1 MSSYIDVVHPER
13 HAPYLDIPDDVVD
26 YLHYLDFVKL
36 RSPRTVNGYYLD
48 LRGFFRY
55 MMQRWQRV
63 ADDTPP
69 EEIDLTG
76 ITTADIRT
84 ITKHD
89 IFDFLDHARSADN
102 GPKARARKLS
112 ALKGFFNYM
121 CTQVN
126 RLPANPTENISLGSP
141 ARALPKY
148 LTRDEAVT
156 LLSNIQSDFYERD
169 YCILTLFLN
178 CGMRLAELVTID
190 MGDFRDDTIRIVG
203 KGSKERLVYLN
214 DACLDALQRYKKV
227 RTSLPNLVDR
237 DALFVSKRTGKRLS
251 ARRIEQIVARC
262 LQSAGLSGRGF
273 SPHKL
278 RHTAATLMYQGGVDM
293 LAYSLI
299 DTVVDSYFGVI
310 EQLNDYAE
318 KLEDK
323 ILGRPDPAT
332 LEGIHQLKRC
342 VSQLRRNLHPLREVL
357 GTLHRDAG
365 DFFRA
370 DIQLYIRDVYDHT
383 VHILESLE
391 DLRDLATGLL
401 DVYLSTISHR
411 VNLEVRTLTVVA
423 TIFMPATLIAGIF
436 GMNFREMP
444 WLADPGGFSY
454 ALGCM
459 GVIATIMLLLFWRRR
474 FV

>member
-55 MMQRWQRV
+55 MMRRWQRV

-69 EEIDLTG
+69 EEIVLTG
-76 ITTADIRT
+76 ITTADIQT

-148 LTRDEAVT
+148 LTQDEAVT

-203 KGSKERLVYLN
+203 KGNKERLVYLN

-227 RTSLPNLVDR
+227 RASLPNLADR

-293 LAYSLI
+293 LALKEILGHENVSTTQIYTHI
-299 DTVVDSYFGVI
+299 NR
-310 EQLNDYAE
+310 EQLKKAVAAS
-318 KLEDK
+318 
-323 ILGRPDPAT
+323 P
-332 LEGIHQLKRC
+332 
-342 VSQLRRNLHPLREVL
+342 
-357 GTLHRDAG
+357 
-365 DFFRA
+365 
-370 DIQLYIRDVYDHT
+370 
-383 VHILESLE
+383 
-391 DLRDLATGLL
+391 LATQKYVEQKPSVP
-401 DVYLSTISHR
+401 DAPDSHDGEGSPDGSESR
-411 VNLEVRTLTVVA
+411 
-423 TIFMPATLIAGIF
+423 
-436 GMNFREMP
+436 
-444 WLADPGGFSY
+444 
-454 ALGCM
+454 
-459 GVIATIMLLLFWRRR
+459 
-474 FV
+474 

>member
-69 EEIDLTG
+69 EEIVLTG
-76 ITTADIRT
+76 IATADIRT

-148 LTRDEAVT
+148 LTQDEAVT

-203 KGSKERLVYLN
+203 KGNKERLVYLN

-227 RTSLPNLVDR
+227 RASLPNLADR

-293 LAYSLI
+293 LALKEILGHENVSTTQIYTHI
-299 DTVVDSYFGVI
+299 NR
-310 EQLNDYAE
+310 EQLKKAVAASPLATQKYVEQKPSVPDA
-318 KLEDK
+318 
-323 ILGRPDPAT
+323 PDPHDG
-332 LEGIHQLKRC
+332 EDSPDG
-342 VSQLRRNLHPLREVL
+342 S
-357 GTLHRDAG
+357 
-365 DFFRA
+365 
-370 DIQLYIRDVYDHT
+370 
-383 VHILESLE
+383 ES
-391 DLRDLATGLL
+391 R
-401 DVYLSTISHR
+401 
-411 VNLEVRTLTVVA
+411 
-423 TIFMPATLIAGIF
+423 
-436 GMNFREMP
+436 
-444 WLADPGGFSY
+444 
-454 ALGCM
+454 
-459 GVIATIMLLLFWRRR
+459 
-474 FV
+474 

>member
-112 ALKGFFNYM
+112 ALKGFFTYM
-121 CTQVN
+121 CT
-126 RLPANPTENISLGSP
+126 NPTENISLGSP

-214 DACLDALQRYKKV
+214 DASLDALHRQAAVCAADRANRRALPAKRRPERTRVFPAQAAPHRRHAYVSGRRRY
-227 RTSLPNLVDR
+227 
-237 DALFVSKRTGKRLS
+237 
-251 ARRIEQIVARC
+251 
-262 LQSAGLSGRGF
+262 AGLEG
-273 SPHKL
+273 
-278 RHTAATLMYQGGVDM
+278 D
-293 LAYSLI
+293 
-299 DTVVDSYFGVI
+299 FGTR
-310 EQLNDYAE
+310 ERLHD
-318 KLEDK
+318 
-323 ILGRPDPAT
+323 PD
-332 LEGIHQLKRC
+332 
-342 VSQLRRNLHPLREVL
+342 LHP
-357 GTLHRDAG
+357 H
-365 DFFRA
+365 
-370 DIQLYIRDVYDHT
+370 Q
-383 VHILESLE
+383 
-391 DLRDLATGLL
+391 
-401 DVYLSTISHR
+401 
-411 VNLEVRTLTVVA
+411 
-423 TIFMPATLIAGIF
+423 P
-436 GMNFREMP
+436 
-444 WLADPGGFSY
+444 
-454 ALGCM
+454 
-459 GVIATIMLLLFWRRR
+459 
-474 FV
+474 

>member
-63 ADDTPP
+63 ADDTSP
-69 EEIDLTG
+69 EEIVLTG
-76 ITTADIRT
+76 IATADIQT

-148 LTRDEAVT
+148 LTQDEAVT

-203 KGSKERLVYLN
+203 KGNKERLVYLN

-227 RTSLPNLVDR
+227 RASLPNLADR

-293 LAYSLI
+293 LALKEILGHENVSTTQIYTHI
-299 DTVVDSYFGVI
+299 NR
-310 EQLNDYAE
+310 EQLKKAVAASPLATQKYVEQKPSAPDA
-318 KLEDK
+318 
-323 ILGRPDPAT
+323 PDPNDG
-332 LEGIHQLKRC
+332 EDGPDG
-342 VSQLRRNLHPLREVL
+342 S
-357 GTLHRDAG
+357 
-365 DFFRA
+365 
-370 DIQLYIRDVYDHT
+370 
-383 VHILESLE
+383 ES
-391 DLRDLATGLL
+391 R
-401 DVYLSTISHR
+401 
-411 VNLEVRTLTVVA
+411 
-423 TIFMPATLIAGIF
+423 
-436 GMNFREMP
+436 
-444 WLADPGGFSY
+444 
-454 ALGCM
+454 
-459 GVIATIMLLLFWRRR
+459 
-474 FV
+474 

>member
-63 ADDTPP
+63 ADNTPP

-84 ITKHD
+84 IAKHD

-293 LAYSLI
+293 LALKEILGHENVSTTQIYTHI
-299 DTVVDSYFGVI
+299 NR
-310 EQLNDYAE
+310 EQLKKAVAASWSKSRQHPTPPIPMTVKTAPTAAKAADSASAAA
-318 KLEDK
+318 KRTASRRAVP
-323 ILGRPDPAT
+323 GVSRAARPRTARKSSIASRTAQPANHRQRSSVPT
-332 LEGIHQLKRC
+332 SESS
-342 VSQLRRNLHPLREVL
+342 VSSR
-357 GTLHRDAG
+357 
-365 DFFRA
+365 
-370 DIQLYIRDVYDHT
+370 
-383 VHILESLE
+383 
-391 DLRDLATGLL
+391 
-401 DVYLSTISHR
+401 
-411 VNLEVRTLTVVA
+411 
-423 TIFMPATLIAGIF
+423 
-436 GMNFREMP
+436 
-444 WLADPGGFSY
+444 
-454 ALGCM
+454 
-459 GVIATIMLLLFWRRR
+459 
-474 FV
+474 